1 MWLRQSSVAVVAL
14 ALALGLGCWAVARA
28 DEGPKSPEEPDAGFL
43 EFLGSVDRLA
53 DVSLDYLSQMEPGK
67 AAKPGDKSAQ
77 TPAPPPK
84 PPPPPQALPPSASS
98 APGVPKNE

>member
-1 MWLRQSSVAVVAL
+1 MWRRQSSVAVVAL
-14 ALALGLGCWAVARA
+14 VLGLGCAAARA
-28 DEGPKSPEEPDAGFL
+28 DEGRKPPEEPDAGFL

-53 DVSLDYLSQMEPGK
+53 DVSADYLSQVDPAKGT
-67 AAKPGDKSAQ
+67 KPGDKSAQ